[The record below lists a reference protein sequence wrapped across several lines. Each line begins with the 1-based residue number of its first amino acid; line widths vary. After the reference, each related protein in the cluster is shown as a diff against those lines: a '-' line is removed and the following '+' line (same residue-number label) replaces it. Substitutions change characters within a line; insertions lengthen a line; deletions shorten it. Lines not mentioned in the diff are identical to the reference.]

1 MPDKNERRAQRE
13 YAVASLNTVAHLL
26 EIEPIPVRASA
37 EEVTELFESLSRI
50 QDPILG
56 SADPYGLCNKTY
68 VFAKSKIQD
77 PILGS
82 AGSDC
87 FARQSHSFVYF
98 WTPPRA
104 LIIILNKARGA
115 SRACLSGPLPEL
127 ALVL

>member
-1 MPDKNERRAQRE
+1 MPF
-13 YAVASLNTVAHLL
+13 
-26 EIEPIPVRASA
+26 
-37 EEVTELFESLSRI
+37 EELQN
-50 QDPILG
+50 QDPAAG
-56 SADPYGLCNKTY
+56 SADPYALCSNSDFSRNEEPGPHCGIRGSLQFVNKAY
-68 VFAKSKIQD
+68 VFEKSGIQD
-77 PILGS
+77 PTLGS

-87 FARQSHSFVYF
+87 FARESHSFVYF

>member
-1 MPDKNERRAQRE
+1 MRN
-13 YAVASLNTVAHLL
+13 
-26 EIEPIPVRASA
+26 
-37 EEVTELFESLSRI
+37 
-50 QDPILG
+50 QDPIVG
-56 SADPYGLCNKTY
+56 SADPYVFCNKAY
-68 VFAKSKIQD
+68 VFEKSGIQD
-77 PILGS
+77 PTLGS

-87 FARQSHSFVYF
+87 FARESHSFVYF